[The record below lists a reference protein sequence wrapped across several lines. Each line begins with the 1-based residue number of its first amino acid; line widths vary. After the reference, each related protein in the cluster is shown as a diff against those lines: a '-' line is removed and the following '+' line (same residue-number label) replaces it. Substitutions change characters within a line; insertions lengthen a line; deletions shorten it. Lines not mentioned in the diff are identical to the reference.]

1 MSSKLIAIVGPSGT
15 GKSTS
20 IRSLNPKETFI
31 INVARKELP
40 FRGAEKLYN
49 VESKNYMEVDDI
61 PQITALLGTINEK
74 APHIKNIIMDD
85 AIYAMSFL
93 MMRKANEIGFN
104 KFVTLAK
111 DVTNMLTTARKLRNN
126 LKIFYVTHSE
136 TIEDDGRIVGQKIKT
151 IGKALDNQIVLEGL
165 FTIAL
170 YTHVEENKDGIPIYS
185 FVTNRYRNYPAKS
198 PMGMFENT
206 LIPNDL
212 QVVCN
217 IIDEYYQDDVAPVV
231 LATKS
236 ETKTEPKTTETTET
250 L

>member
-49 VESKNYMEVDDI
+49 TESKNYMEVDDI

-93 MMRKANEIGFN
+93 MMKKANEVGFS

-136 TIEDDGRIVGQKIKT
+136 TIEDDGHIVGQKIKT
-151 IGKALDNQIVLEGL
+151 IGERLPVL
-165 FTIAL
+165 I
-170 YTHVEENKDGIPIYS
+170 
-185 FVTNRYRNYPAKS
+185 
-198 PMGMFENT
+198 
-206 LIPNDL
+206 
-212 QVVCN
+212 
-217 IIDEYYQDDVAPVV
+217 
-231 LATKS
+231 
-236 ETKTEPKTTETTET
+236 
-250 L
+250 